1 MVPLRSLIANNAL
14 LAAFEKA
21 GWPEWDARAQKSTLR
36 GFCYQHSTK
45 KNIWHQS
52 STCFSS
58 HFVPIK
64 VLRLFF
70 GVCVCEKNQPG
81 GFVIRLRVFSVPK
94 NRWMTGE
101 LRLEQSCRWLL
112 RDFRSMRSVS
122 KAVPELRGRGDVT
135 SWTPRIS
142 SLRWICN
149 CQNMMLILKQFLK
162 VDIWKVADFWYVMKG
177 ANCKAHW
184 TYWQCILWF
193 FVGFLRGK
201 I

>member
-1 MVPLRSLIANNAL
+1 MVPRSLIANNAL

-21 GWPEWDARAQKSTLR
+21 EGTGVRCKGAKIHFERFLLPT
-36 GFCYQHSTK
+36 FK
-45 KNIWHQS
+45 KKTSHQS
-52 STCFSS
+52 STCLSS
-58 HFVPIK
+58 HFVPVK

-70 GVCVCEKNQPG
+70 GVCVCEKKISQEASSK
-81 GFVIRLRVFSVPK
+81 FVWEFFRFRK

-149 CQNMMLILKQFLK
+149 CQMDLC
-162 VDIWKVADFWYVMKG
+162 VCV
-177 ANCKAHW
+177 
-184 TYWQCILWF
+184 F
-193 FVGFLRGK
+193 FGFLVE
-201 I
+201 